1 MKSNKKIVRLAI
13 TMAAVF
19 IVAAVIQISGI
30 SKWVENKSYDMRM
43 TSTADF
49 FPPSEDIT
57 LVLLDQSSLDWA
69 SENLGWS
76 YPWPRESYAKIINFF
91 NRANAASIAFD
102 MLYTEPS
109 IYGPEDDKALGEAC
123 KNFGRVIET
132 VYYDP
137 LAAKISSETNE
148 AEYPP
153 PLYPVD
159 EIKNNAAIIGNVT
172 SSLDSDGTARRNR
185 FYSTSPL
192 AEPGLAVASLIVG
205 DDLPDLKKI
214 PLAKEGG
221 MYIRFQKSLDNYIP
235 YNAEQIIRTELAI
248 EEAEREGREID
259 LSAEDLLELEQF
271 EGSHVFFG
279 LYAPGL
285 FDICSTPI
293 SPNYPGVGVH
303 VCQLDT
309 ILNESYLFDSPL
321 YLTLL
326 IILLASFIGCM
337 IGGFSKQANAK
348 SVVIEVLI
356 FLAVLASYIA
366 LTIAVFIPGLIMP
379 FFTPL
384 LALVASFIASMLET
398 YLSEGKQRRYL
409 KTAFKQYL
417 SPTVIENLIENPEL
431 LKLGGER
438 REITAFFSDIQGFTS
453 ISESMTPEGMTQFLN
468 LYLSEMSD
476 IIMAHGGTIDKYEGD
491 AIIAFWNA
499 PTYEEDH
506 AKRGIDAALECQ
518 KRLVELQDELMKI
531 TGKPVKQRIGLNTGI
546 ATVGNFGSRNRFD
559 YTMMGDTVNLASR
572 LEGINKQYGS
582 FTMCSKATMDSAVEH
597 GCNAYFRNV
606 GKVAVVGRKEPV
618 LIYNPLT
625 DSEKKDFDSFSEIFL
640 KGLNLFEQ
648 GDFENAK
655 KTFMSISDKD
665 AVSAKYVEK
674 CSALIKNP
682 PENWQGFI
690 QATEK

>member
-1 MKSNKKIVRLAI
+1 MIV
-13 TMAAVF
+13 TVCAVF
-19 IVAAVIQISGI
+19 TVATIIQLSGPF
-30 SKWVENKSYDMRM
+30 SWFENKSYDMRM
-43 TSTADF
+43 SVTADCF
-49 FPPSEDIT
+49 EPSEDIT
-57 LVLLDQSSLDWA
+57 LVLLDQESLNWA
-69 SENLGWS
+69 SETLGWS
-76 YPWPRESYAKIINFF
+76 YPWPRESYAKIIDFF

-109 IYGPEDDKALGEAC
+109 MYGPEDDKALGEAC

-132 VYYDP
+132 VYYGSQEGEINDDG
-137 LAAKISSETNE
+137 ET
-148 AEYPP
+148 EYPE

-159 EIKNNAAIIGNVT
+159 DIKNNAAILGNVT
-172 SSLDSDGTARRNR
+172 SSLDKDGTARRNR

-192 AEPGLAVASLIVG
+192 MEPGLAIASLIVG
-205 DDLPDLKKI
+205 EDLPDLKQI
-214 PLAKEGG
+214 PLASDGG

-235 YNAEQIIRTELAI
+235 YNAEQVIRTELAI
-248 EEAEREGREID
+248 EEAEANGTEID
-259 LSAEDLLELEQF
+259 LTGDEYLELEQF

-285 FDICSTPI
+285 FDICTTPI
-293 SPNYPGVGVH
+293 STNYPGVGVH

-309 ILNESYLFDSPL
+309 ILNESYLTESPL
-321 YLTLL
+321 WLTIL
-326 IILLASFIGCM
+326 IIILASLIGFFL
-337 IGGFSKQANAK
+337 GGLTKQANAK
-348 SVVIEVLI
+348 SVLLEVFLFLVVI
-356 FLAVLASYIA
+356 AAYIGI
-366 LTIAVFIPGLIMP
+366 TIGVFIPGMILP

-384 LALVASFIASMLET
+384 LALVSSFIASMLET
-398 YLSEGKQRRYL
+398 YLSEGKQRRFL

-417 SPTVIENLIENPEL
+417 SPTVIENLIEHPDL
-431 LKLGGER
+431 LNLGGER

-476 IIMAHGGTIDKYEGD
+476 IIMNHGGTIDKYEGD

-499 PTYEEDH
+499 PTFEEDH
-506 AKRGIDAALECQ
+506 AKLGIEAAMECQ
-518 KRLVELQDELMKI
+518 KKLVEMQDELMKI

-582 FTMCSKATMDSAVEH
+582 YTMCSKATMDSALEH
-597 GCNAYFRNV
+597 GCTFDFRNV

-618 LIYNPLT
+618 LIYNPL
-625 DSEKKDFDSFSEIFL
+625 SAEEKSVLDGFNDTFL
-640 KGLNLFEQ
+640 KAYELFEK
-648 GDFENAK
+648 GNFVEAK
-655 KTFMSISDKD
+655 KMFESIADRD
-665 AVSAKYVEK
+665 PVSSKYVDK
-674 CSALIKNP
+674 CAMLIKNP

>member
-1 MKSNKKIVRLAI
+1 MKSSKKLIKMIV
-13 TMAAVF
+13 TVCAVF
-19 IVAAVIQISGI
+19 TVATIIQLSGPF
-30 SKWVENKSYDMRM
+30 SWFENKSYDMRM
-43 TSTADF
+43 SVTADCF
-49 FPPSEDIT
+49 EPSEDIT
-57 LVLLDQSSLDWA
+57 LVLLDQESLNWA
-69 SENLGWS
+69 SETLGWS
-76 YPWPRESYAKIINFF
+76 YPWPRESYAKIIDFF

-109 IYGPEDDKALGEAC
+109 MYGPEDDKALGEAC

-132 VYYDP
+132 VYYGSQEGEINDDG
-137 LAAKISSETNE
+137 ET
-148 AEYPP
+148 EYPE

-159 EIKNNAAIIGNVT
+159 DIKNNAAILGNVT
-172 SSLDSDGTARRNR
+172 SSLDKDGTARRNR

-192 AEPGLAVASLIVG
+192 MEPGLAIASLIVG
-205 DDLPDLKKI
+205 EDLPDLKQI
-214 PLAKEGG
+214 PLASDGG

-235 YNAEQIIRTELAI
+235 YNAEQVIRTELAI
-248 EEAEREGREID
+248 EEAEANGTEID
-259 LSAEDLLELEQF
+259 LTGDEYLELEQF

-285 FDICSTPI
+285 FDICTTPI
-293 SPNYPGVGVH
+293 STNYPGVGVH

-309 ILNESYLFDSPL
+309 ILNESYLTESPL
-321 YLTLL
+321 WLTIL
-326 IILLASFIGCM
+326 IIILASLIGFFL
-337 IGGFSKQANAK
+337 GGLTKQANAK
-348 SVVIEVLI
+348 SVLLEVFLFLVVI
-356 FLAVLASYIA
+356 AAYIGI
-366 LTIAVFIPGLIMP
+366 TIGVFIPGMILP

-384 LALVASFIASMLET
+384 LALVSSFIASMLET
-398 YLSEGKQRRYL
+398 YLSEGKQRRFL

-417 SPTVIENLIENPEL
+417 SPTVIENLIEHPDL
-431 LKLGGER
+431 LNLGGER

-476 IIMAHGGTIDKYEGD
+476 IIMNHGGTIDKYEGD

-499 PTYEEDH
+499 PTFEEDH
-506 AKRGIDAALECQ
+506 AKLGIEAAMECQ
-518 KRLVELQDELMKI
+518 KKLVEMQDELMKI

-582 FTMCSKATMDSAVEH
+582 YTMCSKATMDSALEH
-597 GCNAYFRNV
+597 GCTFDFRNV

-618 LIYNPLT
+618 LIYNPL
-625 DSEKKDFDSFSEIFL
+625 SAEEKSVLDGFNDTFL
-640 KGLNLFEQ
+640 KAYELFEK
-648 GDFENAK
+648 GNFVEAK
-655 KTFMSISDKD
+655 KMFESIADRD
-665 AVSAKYVEK
+665 PVSSKYVDK
-674 CSALIKNP
+674 CAMLIKNP

>member
-1 MKSNKKIVRLAI
+1 MKSNKKYLRFLI
-13 TMAAVF
+13 TAGAVF
-19 IVAAVIQISGI
+19 LVSVVLQFSGI
-30 SKWVENKSYDMRM
+30 TGWFERKSYDMRM
-43 TSTADF
+43 SATADAF
-49 FPPSEDIT
+49 EPSEDIT
-57 LVLLDQSSLDWA
+57 LVLLDQESLNWA
-69 SENLGWS
+69 SETLGWS
-76 YPWPRESYAKIINFF
+76 YPWPRESYAKIIDFF

-109 IYGPEDDKALGEAC
+109 MYGPEDDRILGEAC
-123 KNFGRVIET
+123 SNFGRVIET
-132 VYYDP
+132 VYYSP
-137 LAAKISSETNE
+137 EATKIASGDGT
-148 AEYPP
+148 EYPA

-159 EIKNNAAIIGNVT
+159 DIKNNAAILGNVT
-172 SSLDSDGTARRNR
+172 SSLDGDGTARRNR

-205 DDLPDLKKI
+205 ENLPDLKKI
-214 PLAKEGG
+214 PLASDGG
-221 MYIRFQKSLDNYIP
+221 MYIRFQRSLDNYIP

-248 EEAEREGREID
+248 EEAEKNGEEFDPGD
-259 LSAEDLLELEQF
+259 DLLDLEQF

-285 FDICSTPI
+285 FDICTTPI
-293 SPNYPGVGVH
+293 GTNYPGVGVH

-309 ILNESYLFDSPL
+309 ILNESYLFESPL
-321 YLTLL
+321 WVTLL
-326 IILLASFIGCM
+326 IIALASILGCFIG
-337 IGGFSKQANAK
+337 GVTKQANAK
-348 SVVIEVLI
+348 SVLIEVLI
-356 FLAVLASYIA
+356 FIVVIAAYIGA
-366 LTIAVFIPGLIMP
+366 TIGAFIPGLIMP
-379 FFTPL
+379 FFVPL
-384 LALVASFIASMLET
+384 LALSGAFIASILET
-398 YLSEGKQRRYL
+398 YLTEGKQRRYL

-417 SPTVIENLIENPEL
+417 SPTVIENLIENPDL

-438 REITAFFSDIQGFTS
+438 REITAFFSDIQGFTT

-499 PTYEEDH
+499 PTFEEDH
-506 AKRGIDAALECQ
+506 AKRGIEAALECQ
-518 KRLVELQDELMKI
+518 KKLVEMQDELMKI

-572 LEGINKQYGS
+572 LEGINKQYGTY
-582 FTMCSKATMDSAVEH
+582 TMCSKATMDSAVEH
-597 GCNAYFRNV
+597 GFTLPFRNV

-625 DSEKKDFDSFSEIFL
+625 TEEKSVLDGFNDIYL
-640 KGLNLFEQ
+640 KAYDLFEK
-648 GDFENAK
+648 GDFAEAK
-655 KTFMSISDKD
+655 EAFASIADKD
-665 AVSAKYVEK
+665 PVSAKYVDK
-674 CSALIKNP
+674 CAMLIKNP

>member
-1 MKSNKKIVRLAI
+1 MKTNKKIVRLLI
-13 TMAAVF
+13 TVAAVF
-19 IVAAVIQISGI
+19 VTVGAMQVAGI
-30 SKWVENKSYDMRM
+30 FGWFENKSYDMRM
-43 TSTADF
+43 TATADNF
-49 FPPSEDIT
+49 SPSEDIT
-57 LVLLDQSSLDWA
+57 LVLLDQASLDWA
-69 SENLGWS
+69 SETLGWS
-76 YPWPRESYAKIINFF
+76 YPWPRESYAKIIDFF

-109 IYGPEDDKALGEAC
+109 MYGPEDDKALGEAC
-123 KNFGRVIET
+123 RNFGRVIET
-132 VYYDP
+132 VYYGSQDGE
-137 LAAKISSETNE
+137 INDDGVV
-148 AEYPP
+148 EYPA

-159 EIKNNAAIIGNVT
+159 EIKNSAAILGNVT
-172 SSLDSDGTARRNR
+172 SSLDKDGTARRNR

-192 AEPGLAVASLIVG
+192 AEPGLAIASLIVG
-205 DDLPDLKKI
+205 GNLPDLKKI
-214 PLAKEGG
+214 PLASDGG

-248 EEAEREGREID
+248 EEAEANGTEID
-259 LSAEDLLELEQF
+259 LTGDEYLELEQF

-285 FDICSTPI
+285 FDICTTPI

-303 VCQLDT
+303 ICQLDT
-309 ILNESYLFDSPL
+309 ILNETYLFESPL
-321 YLTLL
+321 WLTLL
-326 IILLASFIGCM
+326 IIALASLIGSC
-337 IGGFSKQANAK
+337 IGGLTKQAKAR
-348 SVVIEVLI
+348 SVVLEVLL
-356 FLAVLASYIA
+356 FLVVLVAYIGS
-366 LTIAVFIPGLIMP
+366 TIAAFIPGLIMP
-379 FFTPL
+379 FASPL
-384 LALVASFIASMLET
+384 LAFVASFIASLMET

-417 SPTVIENLIENPEL
+417 SPTVIENLIENPDL

-476 IIMAHGGTIDKYEGD
+476 IIMNHGGTIDKYEGD

-499 PTYEEDH
+499 PTFEEDH
-506 AKRGIDAALECQ
+506 AKRGLEAAMECQ
-518 KRLVELQDELMKI
+518 KKLAEMQDELMKI

-582 FTMCSKATMDSAVEH
+582 YTMCSKATMDSALEH
-597 GCNAYFRNV
+597 GCTLDFRNV

-625 DSEKKDFDSFSEIFL
+625 PHEKSVLDGFNNIFL
-640 KGLNLFEQ
+640 RAYELFEK
-648 GDFENAK
+648 GDFVEAQK
-655 KTFMSISDKD
+655 LFESIADRD
-665 AVSAKYVEK
+665 PVSAKYVDK
-674 CSALIKNP
+674 CAMLIKNP

>member
-1 MKSNKKIVRLAI
+1 MIV
-13 TMAAVF
+13 TVCAVF
-19 IVAAVIQISGI
+19 TVATIIQLSGPF
-30 SKWVENKSYDMRM
+30 SWFENKSYDMRM
-43 TSTADF
+43 SVTADCF
-49 FPPSEDIT
+49 EPSEDIT
-57 LVLLDQSSLDWA
+57 LVLLDQESLNWA
-69 SENLGWS
+69 SETLGWS
-76 YPWPRESYAKIINFF
+76 YPWPRESYAKIIDFF

-109 IYGPEDDKALGEAC
+109 MYGPEDDKALGEAC

-132 VYYDP
+132 VYYGSQEGEINDDG
-137 LAAKISSETNE
+137 ET
-148 AEYPP
+148 EYPE

-159 EIKNNAAIIGNVT
+159 DIKNNAAILGNVT
-172 SSLDSDGTARRNR
+172 SSLDKDGTARRNR

-192 AEPGLAVASLIVG
+192 MEPGLAIASLIVG
-205 DDLPDLKKI
+205 EDLPDLKQI
-214 PLAKEGG
+214 PLASDGG

-235 YNAEQIIRTELAI
+235 YNAEQVIRTELAI
-248 EEAEREGREID
+248 EEAEANGTEID
-259 LSAEDLLELEQF
+259 LTGDEYLELEQF

-285 FDICSTPI
+285 FDICTTPI
-293 SPNYPGVGVH
+293 STNYPGVGVH

-309 ILNESYLFDSPL
+309 ILNESYLTESPL
-321 YLTLL
+321 WLTIL
-326 IILLASFIGCM
+326 IIILASLIGFFL
-337 IGGFSKQANAK
+337 GGLTKQANAK
-348 SVVIEVLI
+348 SVLLEVFLFLVVI
-356 FLAVLASYIA
+356 AAYIGI
-366 LTIAVFIPGLIMP
+366 TIGVFIPGMILP

-384 LALVASFIASMLET
+384 LALVSSFIASMLET
-398 YLSEGKQRRYL
+398 YLSEGKQRRFL

-417 SPTVIENLIENPEL
+417 SPTVIENLIEHPDL
-431 LKLGGER
+431 LNLGGER

-476 IIMAHGGTIDKYEGD
+476 IIMNHGGTIDKYEGD

-499 PTYEEDH
+499 PTFEEDH
-506 AKRGIDAALECQ
+506 AKLGIEAAMECQ
-518 KRLVELQDELMKI
+518 KKLIEMQDELMKI

-582 FTMCSKATMDSAVEH
+582 YTMCSKATMDSALEH
-597 GCNAYFRNV
+597 GCTFDFRNV

-618 LIYNPLT
+618 LIYNPL
-625 DSEKKDFDSFSEIFL
+625 SAEEKSVLDGFNDTFL
-640 KGLNLFEQ
+640 KAYELFEK
-648 GDFENAK
+648 GNFVEAK
-655 KTFMSISDKD
+655 KMFESIADRD
-665 AVSAKYVEK
+665 PVSSKYVDK
-674 CSALIKNP
+674 CAMLIKNP

>member
-1 MKSNKKIVRLAI
+1 MIV
-13 TMAAVF
+13 TVCAVF
-19 IVAAVIQISGI
+19 TVATIIQLSGPF
-30 SKWVENKSYDMRM
+30 SWFENKSYDMRM
-43 TSTADF
+43 SVTADCF
-49 FPPSEDIT
+49 EPSEDIT
-57 LVLLDQSSLDWA
+57 LVLLDQESLNWA
-69 SENLGWS
+69 SETLGWS
-76 YPWPRESYAKIINFF
+76 YPWPRESYAKIIDFF

-109 IYGPEDDKALGEAC
+109 MYGPEDDKALGEAC

-132 VYYDP
+132 VYYGSQEGEINDDG
-137 LAAKISSETNE
+137 ET
-148 AEYPP
+148 EYPE

-159 EIKNNAAIIGNVT
+159 DIKNNAAILGNVT
-172 SSLDSDGTARRNR
+172 SSLDKDGTARRNR

-192 AEPGLAVASLIVG
+192 MEPGLAIASLIVG
-205 DDLPDLKKI
+205 EDLPDLKQI
-214 PLAKEGG
+214 PLASDGG

-235 YNAEQIIRTELAI
+235 YNAEQVIRTELAI
-248 EEAEREGREID
+248 EEAEANGTEID
-259 LSAEDLLELEQF
+259 LTGDEYLELEQF

-285 FDICSTPI
+285 FDICTTPI
-293 SPNYPGVGVH
+293 STNYPGVGVH

-309 ILNESYLFDSPL
+309 ILNESYLTESPL
-321 YLTLL
+321 WLTIL
-326 IILLASFIGCM
+326 IIILASLIGFFL
-337 IGGFSKQANAK
+337 GGLTKQANAK
-348 SVVIEVLI
+348 SVLLEVFLFLVVI
-356 FLAVLASYIA
+356 AAYIGI
-366 LTIAVFIPGLIMP
+366 TIGVFIQGMILP

-384 LALVASFIASMLET
+384 LALVSSFIASMLET
-398 YLSEGKQRRYL
+398 YLSEGKQRRFL

-417 SPTVIENLIENPEL
+417 SPTVIENLIEHPDL
-431 LKLGGER
+431 LNLGGER

-476 IIMAHGGTIDKYEGD
+476 IIMNHGGTIDKYEGD

-499 PTYEEDH
+499 PTFEEDH
-506 AKRGIDAALECQ
+506 AKLGIEAAMECQ
-518 KRLVELQDELMKI
+518 KKLVEMQDELMKI

-582 FTMCSKATMDSAVEH
+582 YTMCSKATMDSALEH
-597 GCNAYFRNV
+597 GCTFDFRNV

-618 LIYNPLT
+618 LIYNPL
-625 DSEKKDFDSFSEIFL
+625 SAEEKSVLDGFNDTFL
-640 KGLNLFEQ
+640 KAYELFEK
-648 GDFENAK
+648 GNFVEAK
-655 KTFMSISDKD
+655 KMFESIADRD
-665 AVSAKYVEK
+665 PVSSKYVDK
-674 CSALIKNP
+674 CAMLIKNP